1 MPKMTVDQK
10 VIRDLV
16 ALLDETRLTEI
27 EWEEGGQRIRITRA
41 AGPVT
46 AYAPSVAARAAPAA
60 TDTTAVA
67 PAGNGLSKHP
77 GAVTSPMVGTAYLT
91 PEPGAKPFVQL
102 GDTVKEG
109 QILLIVE
116 AMKTMNPI
124 PAPRAGKVSHILIS
138 GGTPVEFGEVLMVV
152 E

>member
-1 MPKMTVDQK
+1 MPKINVDQK
-10 VIRDLV
+10 VIREL
-16 ALLDETRLTEI
+16 ATLLDETGLSEI
-27 EWEEGGQRIRITRA
+27 EWEEGGQRIRVTRA
-41 AGPVT
+41 SGPAMT
-46 AYAPSVAARAAPAA
+46 YAPAAAPAA
-60 TDTTAVA
+60 A
-67 PAGNGLSKHP
+67 PAVPISDDLSKHP

-91 PEPGAKPFVQL
+91 PEPGAKPFIQL

-124 PAPRAGKVSHILIS
+124 PATRGGRITQILIS
-138 GGTPVEFGEVLMVV
+138 GGTPVEFGEVLMVI

>member
-10 VIRDLV
+10 VIRDLA
-16 ALLDETRLTEI
+16 ALLDETGLTEI
-27 EWEEGGQRIRITRA
+27 EWEEGGQRIRVTRA
-41 AGPVT
+41 AAQVMS
-46 AYAPSVAARAAPAA
+46 YAQQPAAAPLAA
-60 TDTTAVA
+60 SITAA
-67 PAGNGLSKHP
+67 PVSNDLSKHP
-77 GAVTSPMVGTAYLT
+77 GAVTSPMVGTAYIT

-109 QILLIVE
+109 QILLIIE

-124 PAPRAGKVSHILIS
+124 PATRAGRITQILIS
-138 GGTPVEFGEVLMVV
+138 GGTPVEFGEVLMVI

>member
-1 MPKMTVDQK
+1 MNVDQK
-10 VIRDLV
+10 VIREL
-16 ALLDETRLTEI
+16 ATLLDETGLSEI
-27 EWEEGGQRIRITRA
+27 EWEEGGQRIRVTRA
-41 AGPVT
+41 SGPAMT
-46 AYAPSVAARAAPAA
+46 YAPAAAPAA
-60 TDTTAVA
+60 A
-67 PAGNGLSKHP
+67 PAVPISDDLSKHP

-91 PEPGAKPFVQL
+91 PEPGAKPFIQL

-124 PAPRAGKVSHILIS
+124 PATRGGRITQILIS
-138 GGTPVEFGEVLMVV
+138 GGTPVEFGEVLMVI

>member
-1 MPKMTVDQK
+1 MPKMNVDQK
-10 VIRDLV
+10 VIREL
-16 ALLDETRLTEI
+16 ATLLDETGLSEI
-27 EWEEGGQRIRITRA
+27 EWEEGGQRIRVTRA
-41 AGPVT
+41 SGPAMT
-46 AYAPSVAARAAPAA
+46 YAPAAAPAA
-60 TDTTAVA
+60 A
-67 PAGNGLSKHP
+67 PAVPISDDLSKHP

-91 PEPGAKPFVQL
+91 PEPGAKPFIQL

-124 PAPRAGKVSHILIS
+124 PATRGGRITQILIS
-138 GGTPVEFGEVLMVV
+138 GGTPVEFGEVLMVI

>member
-10 VIRDLV
+10 VIRELA
-16 ALLDETRLTEI
+16 ALLDETGLTEI
-27 EWEEGGQRIRITRA
+27 EWEEGGQRIRVTRA
-41 AGPVT
+41 AAQVM
-46 AYAPSVAARAAPAA
+46 AYAQQPAAAPVAASITAAPVSN
-60 TDTTAVA
+60 D
-67 PAGNGLSKHP
+67 LSKHP
-77 GAVTSPMVGTAYLT
+77 GAVTSPMVGTAYIT

-109 QILLIVE
+109 QILLIIE

-124 PAPRAGKVSHILIS
+124 PATRAGRITQILIS
-138 GGTPVEFGEVLMVV
+138 GGTPVEFGEVLMVI

>member
-10 VIRDLV
+10 VIRELA
-16 ALLDETRLTEI
+16 ALLDETGLTEI
-27 EWEEGGQRIRITRA
+27 EWEEGGQRIRVTRA
-41 AGPVT
+41 AAQVM
-46 AYAPSVAARAAPAA
+46 AYTQQPAAAPVAASITAAPVSN
-60 TDTTAVA
+60 D
-67 PAGNGLSKHP
+67 LSKHP
-77 GAVTSPMVGTAYLT
+77 GAVTSPMVGTAYIT

-109 QILLIVE
+109 QILLIIE

-124 PAPRAGKVSHILIS
+124 PATRAGRITQILIS
-138 GGTPVEFGEVLMVV
+138 GGTPVEFGEVLMVI

>member
-10 VIRDLV
+10 VIRDLA
-16 ALLDETRLTEI
+16 ALLDETGLTEI
-27 EWEEGGQRIRITRA
+27 EWEEGGQRIRVTRA
-41 AGPVT
+41 AAQMMG
-46 AYAPSVAARAAPAA
+46 YAPQAPAAAPVAAPAA
-60 TDTTAVA
+60 T
-67 PAGNGLSKHP
+67 PAASSDLSKHP
-77 GAVTSPMVGTAYLT
+77 GAVTSPMVGTAYVT

-109 QILLIVE
+109 QILLIIE

-124 PAPRAGKVSHILIS
+124 PATRAGRITQILIS
-138 GGTPVEFGEVLMVV
+138 GGTPVEFGEVLMVI

>member
-1 MPKMTVDQK
+1 MPKMNVDQK
-10 VIRDLV
+10 VIRDLA
-16 ALLDETRLTEI
+16 ALLDETGLSEI
-27 EWEEGGQRIRITRA
+27 EWEEGGQRIRLSRA
-41 AGPVT
+41 SGPV
-46 AYAPSVAARAAPAA
+46 AHYAPPPPAAAPTAA
-60 TDTTAVA
+60 IIEA
-67 PAGNGLSKHP
+67 PASNDLSKHP
-77 GAVTSPMVGTAYLT
+77 GAITSPMVGTAYLT

-124 PAPRAGKVSHILIS
+124 PATRGGRVTQILIS
-138 GGTPVEFGEVLMVV
+138 GGTPVEFGEVLMVI